1 MRNEAHMNY
10 EEWKAT
16 PEGQKCMDVAPR
28 ASRLA
33 FAAGAASRDAEIETL
48 RELKQAWHDKFW
60 ELDKQKNAEIAEL
73 VAALKP
79 FGAIDL
85 IESRVPAEFAMLI
98 LRARAAIAKVRKP

>member
-73 VAALKP
+73 VAELERLARLGNGDQYGNSEGNRIAQAAL
-79 FGAIDL
+79 
-85 IESRVPAEFAMLI
+85 
-98 LRARAAIAKVRKP
+98 AKVRKP

>member
-1 MRNEAHMNY
+1 MDF
-10 EEWKAT
+10 EEWWATLETREQHRADKALT
-16 PEGQKCMDVAPR
+16 EE
-28 ASRLA
+28 A
-33 FAAGAASRDAEIETL
+33 FAAGTASRDAEIETL

-85 IESRVPAEFAMLI
+85 VESRLPAEFAMLV
-98 LRARAAIAKVRKP
+98 LRARATIAKVRKP